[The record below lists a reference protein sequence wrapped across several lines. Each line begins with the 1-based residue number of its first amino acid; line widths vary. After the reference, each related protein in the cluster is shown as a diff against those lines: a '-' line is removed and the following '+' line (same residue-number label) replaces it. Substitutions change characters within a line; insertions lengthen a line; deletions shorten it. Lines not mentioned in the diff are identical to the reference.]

1 MRSPCGSDAIWGM
14 FLYFIVLVLTV
25 TTVIRISKIT
35 TSFDLR
41 RSTDRG
47 PCHLDRMGEI
57 SRRWRSIEMT
67 SSQHLHWTNTAIS
80 PYGMG
85 IKRFAYKCNSK
96 KTTGTV

>member
-41 RSTDRG
+41 RSKERTDV
-47 PCHLDRMGEI
+47 
-57 SRRWRSIEMT
+57 
-67 SSQHLHWTNTAIS
+67 
-80 PYGMG
+80 
-85 IKRFAYKCNSK
+85 FANWLFVECLPEQQILSCLFYIIL
-96 KTTGTV
+96 

>member
-41 RSTDRG
+41 RSKERTDVFA
-47 PCHLDRMGEI
+47 
-57 SRRWRSIEMT
+57 
-67 SSQHLHWTNTAIS
+67 HWLFVVCLPEQQILS
-80 PYGMG
+80 CLFY
-85 IKRFAYKCNSK
+85 IIL
-96 KTTGTV
+96 